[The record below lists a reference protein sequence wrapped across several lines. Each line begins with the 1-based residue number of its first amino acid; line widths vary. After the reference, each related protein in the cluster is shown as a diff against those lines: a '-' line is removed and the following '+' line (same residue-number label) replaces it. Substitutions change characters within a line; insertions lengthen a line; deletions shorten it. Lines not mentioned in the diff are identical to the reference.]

1 MINYFLDI
9 LSKYGIGAVRDGYES
24 VPTEHCFAVWSIE
37 HRKAMGADG
46 YGLYWLVTY
55 EVRIYYRGGKTD
67 EDCHLEKTIENE
79 ICELNNLESD
89 YDYDS
94 KDKIDITV
102 YSFTADEDF

>member
-1 MINYFLDI
+1 MINFVLDI
-9 LSKYGIGAVRDGYES
+9 LGKHGICAVRDGYDS
-24 VPTEHCFAVWSIE
+24 VPKEHCFAVWSIE